1 MLKCSELIEALANTI
16 TSYGDI
22 EVKTGI
28 ITENGDWQYNLNQN
42 LIGVWDS
49 KSHDRSK
56 YFEIS
61 LEIENVKEFKKQV
74 K

>member
-1 MLKCSELIEALANTI
+1 LIESLASVI
-16 TSYGDI
+16 AAYGDL

-28 ITENGDWQYNLNQN
+28 ITENGDWQFELNQS
-42 LIGVWDS
+42 LIGIWD
-49 KSHDRSK
+49 KKNGGK

-61 LEIENVKEFKKQV
+61 IEPENVKEFKKMI

>member
-1 MLKCSELIEALANTI
+1 MLKCSELIERLANVI
-16 TSYGDI
+16 SVCGDI

-28 ITENGDWQYNLNQN
+28 ITENGDWQFDLNQS
-42 LIGVWDS
+42 LVGIWD
-49 KSHDRSK
+49 KKNNGGK

-61 LEIENVKEFKKQV
+61 IEPENVKEFKKII